1 MAIDSILVAV
11 DWSDTMAPVVAAADR
26 LGILHDA
33 RVHLVHVIPVNTD
46 LVVSDQSMPNLL
58 EPFPYENEAEA
69 EKALLNVKQSMHHNP
84 DRIVLHLIQGSPAQE
99 ILRQQQAVGSDIVV
113 LGSHGH
119 GAMYNLLVGSASEA
133 VLHRCPVPVM
143 VVPAPES

>member
-11 DWSDTMAPVVAAADR
+11 DWSDTMEGVVAAADR

-46 LVVSDQSMPNLL
+46 LVVADQNMPNLL
-58 EPFPYENEAEA
+58 EPFPYEDEKEA
-69 EKALLNVKQSMHHNP
+69 EKALLKVKQGMKHNP
-84 DRIVLHLIQGSPAQE
+84 DRIVIHLVQGSPAQE
-99 ILRQQQAVGSDIVV
+99 VLRQQSALGSDVV
-113 LGSHGH
+113 ILGSHGH

-133 VLHRCPVPVM
+133 ILHRSPVPVM
-143 VVPAPES
+143 VIPAQGD